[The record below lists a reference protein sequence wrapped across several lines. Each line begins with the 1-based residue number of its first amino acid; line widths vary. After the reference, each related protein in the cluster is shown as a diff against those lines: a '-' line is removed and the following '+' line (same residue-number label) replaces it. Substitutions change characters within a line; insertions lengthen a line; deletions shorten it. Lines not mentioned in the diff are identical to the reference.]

1 MAAAG
6 IGGGGP
12 NNRPLDDTLA
22 ETGPGLAD
30 DAVLDG
36 ELAPG
41 EIGRGSEDAEVK
53 LKRAGWTKPEAG
65 GSVGGG

>member
-12 NNRPLDDTLA
+12 NSRPLDDTLA

-30 DAVLDG
+30 DAVVGG

-41 EIGRGSEDAEVK
+41 EIGRGAEAAEEK
-53 LKRAGWTKPEAG
+53 LKRAGWTKPDAG
-65 GSVGGG
+65 GSVGGS